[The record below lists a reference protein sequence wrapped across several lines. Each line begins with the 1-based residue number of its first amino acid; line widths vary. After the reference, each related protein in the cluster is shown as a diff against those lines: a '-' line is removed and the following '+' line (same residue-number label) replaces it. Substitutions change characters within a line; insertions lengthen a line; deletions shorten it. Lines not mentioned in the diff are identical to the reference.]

1 MIEHY
6 ESQDEDE
13 AVAEDE
19 AAFEQTGQ
27 TVMEIPTDL
36 VPIDNFINHD
46 MAAPNRSAAANC
58 NYRYLPC
65 AGKTPAMS

>member
-1 MIEHY
+1 MKQSKFPSGWDSARVMRVIEHY

-36 VPIDNFINHD
+36 VPSVRELI
-46 MAAPNRSAAANC
+46 ARREAS
-58 NYRYLPC
+58 
-65 AGKTPAMS
+65 